1 MTTPQNLEQQFNK
14 IANLLE
20 QIQNLGLDSE
30 DGETNFLSSLHQ
42 FETVTLPFEFV
53 QQGMGLWE
61 VIFPPELL
69 ESLGTK
75 DPDTLESLAIA
86 LSQTL
91 QTQLAILNP
100 WLPLLTTPPALAD
113 KIRDR
118 TTQLQQITTEK
129 AELLAASET
138 LFHRELELRQAGETL
153 QDFQQ
158 TLAELQ
164 AIEQELATTDLE
176 DLRREISTRQT
187 ALEQDRNQLETLKRQ
202 QAELEAEIA
211 AIQGLNH
218 QISRE
223 LEGLQLRRSRLETRT
238 QQQTAQLITLTETE
252 RERLGTALPPLLE
265 ELVEQQS
272 AYQNA
277 QGELSQAIADFNCY
291 QQQTHEVIMHLN
303 SHYQTDVEL
312 GQKLPVNHSKI
323 ETIIQRIQDNLAELD
338 QELAIAQQQHERSQ
352 EKTIVTF

>member
-1 MTTPQNLEQQFNK
+1 MTTQQNLEQQFHK

-42 FETVTLPFEFV
+42 FETVALPFEFV

-61 VIFPPELL
+61 AIFPPEVFR
-69 ESLGTK
+69 SLATE
-75 DPDTLESLAIA
+75 DPETLESLAIA

-91 QTQLAILNP
+91 QIQLAILNP

-118 TTQLQQITTEK
+118 ISQIQQITTEK

-138 LFHRELELRQAGETL
+138 LFTRELELRQAGEEL
-153 QDFQQ
+153 QELKQ
-158 TLAELQ
+158 TRAELT
-164 AIEQELATTDLE
+164 ALEQELATTDLE
-176 DLRREISTRQT
+176 DLRRDISTRQT
-187 ALEQDRNQLETLKRQ
+187 VLEQDRNQLQILKQQ
-202 QAELEAEIA
+202 QAEIKAEIA

-218 QISRE
+218 KISQE

-238 QQQTAQLITLTETE
+238 QQQTEQLITLTETE
-252 RERLGTALPPLLE
+252 RQRLGTALLALLE
-265 ELVEQQS
+265 ELAEQQS
-272 AYQNA
+272 DYQNA
-277 QGELSQAIADFNCY
+277 QGELSQAIADFNRY
-291 QQQTHEVIMHLN
+291 QQQTHELITHLN
-303 SHYQTDVEL
+303 THYQSDVEL
-312 GQKLPVNHSKI
+312 GQKLPVNQPKI
-323 ETIIQRIQDNLAELD
+323 ETIMQRIQDNLAQLD

-352 EKTIVTF
+352 VKTIITF

>member
-1 MTTPQNLEQQFNK
+1 MTTSPNLQQQFNK

-42 FETVTLPFEFV
+42 FETVALPFEFV

-61 VIFPPELL
+61 AIFPPELL
-69 ESLGTK
+69 RSLATE

-86 LSQTL
+86 LLQTL

-118 TTQLQQITTEK
+118 TAQIEQITTEK

-138 LFHRELELRQAGETL
+138 LFHRELELRKAGETL
-153 QDFQQ
+153 RELKQ
-158 TLAELQ
+158 TQAELT
-164 AIEQELATTDLE
+164 AIEQELAITDLE
-176 DLRREISTRQT
+176 DLRRDISNRQN
-187 ALEQDRNQLETLKRQ
+187 ALAQDRNQLEILKRQ
-202 QAELEAEIA
+202 KAEIETEIA
-211 AIQGLNH
+211 ALQGLNH

-223 LEGLQLRRSRLETRT
+223 LEGLQLRRSRLENRT
-238 QQQTAQLITLTETE
+238 QQQAVQLITLTEAE
-252 RERLGTALPPLLE
+252 QQRLGTALVPLLA
-265 ELVEQQS
+265 ELAEQQS

-277 QGELSQAIADFNCY
+277 QGELSQAIADFNRY
-291 QQQTHEVIMHLN
+291 QQQTHELMTYLKT
-303 SHYQTDVEL
+303 HYQTDVEL
-312 GQKLPVNHSKI
+312 GQKLPVNKLQI
-323 ETIIQRIQDNLAELD
+323 ETIIQRIQNNLDQLD
-338 QELAIAQQQHERSQ
+338 QELTIAHQQHERSQ
-352 EKTIVTF
+352 EKTIITF

>member
-1 MTTPQNLEQQFNK
+1 MTTQQNLEQQFHK

-20 QIQNLGLDSE
+20 QIQNLGLNSE

-42 FETVTLPFEFV
+42 FESVALPFEFV

-61 VIFPPELL
+61 VIFPPEVLR
-69 ESLGTK
+69 SLAME
-75 DPDTLESLAIA
+75 DPETLESLAIA

-118 TTQLQQITTEK
+118 TAQIQQITTEK

-138 LFHRELELRQAGETL
+138 LFHREFELRQVGEDL
-153 QDFQQ
+153 QEFKQ
-158 TLAELQ
+158 TRAELM
-164 AIEQELATTDLE
+164 ALEQELATTDLD
-176 DLRREISTRQT
+176 DLRREISNRKT
-187 ALEQDRNQLETLKRQ
+187 ALEQDRHQLETLKQQ

-211 AIQGLNH
+211 AIERLNH

-238 QQQTAQLITLTETE
+238 QQQTAQLITLTDTE
-252 RERLGTALPPLLE
+252 QQRLGTALPPLLA
-265 ELVEQQS
+265 ELAEQQS

-277 QGELSQAIADFNCY
+277 QGELSQAIADFNRY
-291 QQQTHEVIMHLN
+291 QQQTQELITHFNI
-303 SHYQTDVEL
+303 HYQTDVEL
-312 GQKLPVNHSKI
+312 GQKLPVNQPKI
-323 ETIIQRIQDNLAELD
+323 EAIIQRIQNNLGELD

>member
-1 MTTPQNLEQQFNK
+1 MTTQQNLEQQFNK

-42 FETVTLPFEFV
+42 FETVALPFELV
-53 QQGMGLWE
+53 QQSMGLWE
-61 VIFPPELL
+61 AIFPPEVL
-69 ESLGTK
+69 ESLATE

-118 TTQLQQITTEK
+118 TTQIQQITTEK

-138 LFHRELELRQAGETL
+138 LFHRELELRQEGETL
-153 QDFQQ
+153 QELKQ
-158 TLAELQ
+158 TRAELT
-164 AIEQELATTDLE
+164 ALEQELATTDLD
-176 DLRREISTRQT
+176 DLRQEISNRKT
-187 ALEQDRNQLETLKRQ
+187 ALKQDRNQLESLKQ
-202 QAELEAEIA
+202 QQTELEAEIA

-252 RERLGTALPPLLE
+252 RQRLGNALPPLLA
-265 ELVEQQS
+265 ELAEQQS

-277 QGELSQAIADFNCY
+277 QGELSQAIADFNRY
-291 QQQTHEVIMHLN
+291 QQQTHELITHLN
-303 SHYQTDVEL
+303 SHYQTNREL
-312 GQKLPVNHSKI
+312 GQKLPVNQPKI
-323 ETIIQRIQDNLAELD
+323 ETIMQRIQDNLAELD
-338 QELAIAQQQHERSQ
+338 RELAIAQQQHERSQ

>member
-1 MTTPQNLEQQFNK
+1 MTTQQNLEQQFNK

-42 FETVTLPFEFV
+42 FESVALAFEFV

-61 VIFPPELL
+61 VIFPPEVLR
-69 ESLGTK
+69 SLAME
-75 DPDTLESLAIA
+75 DPETLESLAIA

-118 TTQLQQITTEK
+118 TTQIQQITTEK

-138 LFHRELELRQAGETL
+138 LFHRELELRQVGEDL
-153 QDFQQ
+153 QELKQ
-158 TLAELQ
+158 TRAELM
-164 AIEQELATTDLE
+164 ALEEELASTDLE
-176 DLRREISTRQT
+176 DLRREISNRKT
-187 ALEQDRNQLETLKRQ
+187 ALEQDRHQLETLKQQ

-211 AIQGLNH
+211 AIAGLNH

-238 QQQTAQLITLTETE
+238 QQQTAQLISLTETE
-252 RERLGTALPPLLE
+252 RQRLGTALPPLLA
-265 ELVEQQS
+265 ELAEQQS

-277 QGELSQAIADFNCY
+277 QGELSQAIADFNRY
-291 QQQTHEVIMHLN
+291 QQQTHELITHLN
-303 SHYQTDVEL
+303 IHYQTDVEL
-312 GQKLPVNHSKI
+312 GQKLPVNQPKV
-323 ETIIQRIQDNLAELD
+323 EAIIQRIQNNLGELD

>member
-1 MTTPQNLEQQFNK
+1 MTTQQSLEPQFHK

-30 DGETNFLSSLHQ
+30 DGETNFLSSLHH
-42 FETVTLPFEFV
+42 FETVALPFEFV
-53 QQGMGLWE
+53 KQGMGLWE
-61 VIFPPELL
+61 VIFPPEVL
-69 ESLGTK
+69 ESLGME

-86 LSQTL
+86 LSHTL

-118 TTQLQQITTEK
+118 TVQLEQITTEK
-129 AELLAASET
+129 AELLAASEA
-138 LFHRELELRQAGETL
+138 LFHRELELRQAGEAL
-153 QDFQQ
+153 QELKQ
-158 TLAELQ
+158 TQAELM
-164 AIEQELATTDLE
+164 ALEQELATTDLE
-176 DLRREISTRQT
+176 DLRRDISNRQA
-187 ALEQDRNQLETLKRQ
+187 ALEQDRHQLETLKQQ
-202 QAELEAEIA
+202 QAEIEAEIA

-223 LEGLQLRRSRLETRT
+223 LEGLQLRRPRLETRT
-238 QQQTAQLITLTETE
+238 QQQTAQLITLTEAE
-252 RERLGTALPPLLE
+252 RQRLGTALPPLLE
-265 ELVEQQS
+265 ELAEQQS

-277 QGELSQAIADFNCY
+277 QGELSKAIADFNRY
-291 QQQTHEVIMHLN
+291 QQQTHELITHLN

-323 ETIIQRIQDNLAELD
+323 ETIIQRIEGNLAELD

>member
-1 MTTPQNLEQQFNK
+1 MTTQPNLEQQFNK

-20 QIQNLGLDSE
+20 KIQNLGLDSE

-42 FETVTLPFEFV
+42 FETVALPFELV

-61 VIFPPELL
+61 VIFPPEVL
-69 ESLGTK
+69 ESLAME

-100 WLPLLTTPPALAD
+100 WLPLLTTPPALAE

-153 QDFQQ
+153 QDSQQ

-164 AIEQELATTDLE
+164 AIEQELATTNLE

-223 LEGLQLRRSRLETRT
+223 LEGLQLRRSRLENRT

-252 RERLGTALPPLLE
+252 RQRLGTALSPLLA
-265 ELVEQQS
+265 ELAEQQS

-277 QGELSQAIADFNCY
+277 QGELSQAIADFNRY
-291 QQQTHEVIMHLN
+291 QQQTHELITYLN
-303 SHYQTDVEL
+303 THYQTDVEL
-312 GQKLPVNHSKI
+312 GQKLPVNQPKI
-323 ETIIQRIQDNLAELD
+323 ETIIQKIQDNLAELD

>member
-1 MTTPQNLEQQFNK
+1 MTTPQNLEQQFHK

-30 DGETNFLSSLHQ
+30 DGETNVLSSLHQ
-42 FETVTLPFEFV
+42 FETVTLPFELV

-61 VIFPPELL
+61 AIFPPEVL
-69 ESLGTK
+69 EYLGRE

-118 TTQLQQITTEK
+118 ISQIQQITTEK

-138 LFHRELELRQAGETL
+138 LFHRELELRQAGEDL
-153 QDFQQ
+153 QDLKQ
-158 TLAELQ
+158 TLAQLTTL
-164 AIEQELATTDLE
+164 EQELATTDLD
-176 DLRREISTRQT
+176 DLRRDISNKKTV
-187 ALEQDRNQLETLKRQ
+187 LKQDRHQLETLKQQ
-202 QAELEAEIA
+202 QAEIEGKIA

-223 LEGLQLRRSRLETRT
+223 LAGLQLRRSRLETRT
-238 QQQTAQLITLTETE
+238 QQQTAQLITLTEAE
-252 RERLGTALPPLLE
+252 RQRLGTALPLLLE
-265 ELVEQQS
+265 ELAEQQS

-277 QGELSQAIADFNCY
+277 QGELSQAIADFNRY
-291 QQQTHEVIMHLN
+291 QQQTHEVITHLN
-303 SHYQTDVEL
+303 SHYQTNVEL
-312 GQKLPVNHSKI
+312 GQKLPVNQPKI
-323 ETIIQRIQDNLAELD
+323 ETIIQRIEGNLAELD
-338 QELAIAQQQHERSQ
+338 QELAIAKQQHERSQ